1 MGEELEYPGVGK
13 GSVREEGHTDGK
25 LPFHPG
31 SQHPGSA
38 LAVQTGHLF
47 HLDAA
52 HPCLAG
58 QVRKIKLLIWQ
69 GVQITALGAGQKR
82 V

>member
-31 SQHPGSA
+31 SQHPG
-38 LAVQTGHLF
+38 
-47 HLDAA
+47 
-52 HPCLAG
+52 
-58 QVRKIKLLIWQ
+58 
-69 GVQITALGAGQKR
+69 
-82 V
+82 